1 MYRCIYHIHVYI
13 IYIYI
18 CICMYMYICIYHI
31 YISYIYD
38 IYIYHIYIYILYYI
52 YIDPIYIYHIYIYI
66 YHIYILLSHYCIYPK
81 LTNFFGSAGGPDLA
95 WFAEPSPRSPQIW
108 IPRGTSGELIT
119 SGRAAK
125 LSLGDQET
133 SVMKS
138 EKLQIL
144 MEFDCFFSLV
154 AGRNCKFDE
163 VCGEKSR
170 HQWYKWWNLK
180 SYKRIQIKDL
190 NSRDTFPTNQSV
202 GLRGGLRKKIPAKSA
217 TGGVDEGWKT
227 NAVVIIAAAVLF
239 SFMRRHRRACGKQVR
254 ADQENHGKSP

>member
-1 MYRCIYHIHVYI
+1 MCIYHIHVYI

-18 CICMYMYICIYHI
+18 YMYMYVYVYMYISYIYIILYIYRSNIYIYIIYIYII
-31 YISYIYD
+31 YISYIY
-38 IYIYHIYIYILYYI
+38 IYIL
-52 YIDPIYIYHIYIYI
+52 
-66 YHIYILLSHYCIYPK
+66 LLSHYCIYPK

-95 WFAEPSPRSPQIW
+95 WFAKPSPRSPQIW

-144 MEFDCFFSLV
+144 MEFDCFFSLL

>member
-1 MYRCIYHIHVYI
+1 MYVYVYMYISYIYIYI

-18 CICMYMYICIYHI
+18 WYI
-31 YISYIYD
+31 YI
-38 IYIYHIYIYILYYI
+38 IYIYIILYIYIDPIYILYI
-52 YIDPIYIYHIYIYI
+52 YIDPIYIYISYIYI
-66 YHIYILLSHYCIYPK
+66 SYIYILLLSHYCIYPK

-95 WFAEPSPRSPQIW
+95 WFAKPSPRSPQIW